1 MIDVHLDIGNRV
13 VYKAKLLSESSTS
26 FEGIVLEAQ
35 EEYAKSYPPPTSPS
49 DDEDPHKREALI
61 LIERVTSVKCIG
73 MPDSAELYKF
83 LHKSNIRLHQLHS
96 SSTPLYRTGIYIKLN
111 NVITDQST
119 TKNKPVVNPFAIMMG
134 NGNPQESKFID
145 PPPLQPDTRLDVQLQ
160 IKLIEYFQNVI
171 ELGFYNPQQKKLL
184 EVNVGKIASTL
195 CMLQKHWPRFFQRN
209 VFPQLP
215 SKYLSYDL
223 IVLITECRRSTTS
236 KAPERLKLANVV
248 SHLTTLSSLEWK
260 AYGTKS
266 MKVPLGKL
274 KEQLANVCG
283 ILRDKKSEM
292 IGHNSVLNV
301 PKATVSSTTSTLPGY
316 TPLDEDTQEYYAI
329 IRPSSKKPTQRG
341 KASAKEQAINQ
352 SISELTDLLRYS
364 EDYDVFHL
372 RDEQMGI
379 VDRAFQGEDGTVG
392 LSSADR
398 KYYRK
403 RFKAKLADG
412 LEEICINIFGRNQ
425 SGSNDPSCLF
435 VWKVPI
441 VHGELHAGSVQKA
454 VEECREML
462 PRKQSA
468 ESILRFNNILSGIAK
483 VPTKVRWAM
492 TEYLFNGESNVR
504 GGDADRYCE
513 FVQNFASGLPVDASW
528 ILDGRELNS

>member
-1 MIDVHLDIGNRV
+1 
-13 VYKAKLLSESSTS
+13 
-26 FEGIVLEAQ
+26 
-35 EEYAKSYPPPTSPS
+35 
-49 DDEDPHKREALI
+49 
-61 LIERVTSVKCIG
+61 
-73 MPDSAELYKF
+73 
-83 LHKSNIRLHQLHS
+83 
-96 SSTPLYRTGIYIKLN
+96 
-111 NVITDQST
+111 
-119 TKNKPVVNPFAIMMG
+119 
-134 NGNPQESKFID
+134 
-145 PPPLQPDTRLDVQLQ
+145 
-160 IKLIEYFQNVI
+160 
-171 ELGFYNPQQKKLL
+171 
-184 EVNVGKIASTL
+184 
-195 CMLQKHWPRFFQRN
+195 
-209 VFPQLP
+209 
-215 SKYLSYDL
+215 
-223 IVLITECRRSTTS
+223 
-236 KAPERLKLANVV
+236 
-248 SHLTTLSSLEWK
+248 
-260 AYGTKS
+260 
-266 MKVPLGKL
+266 
-274 KEQLANVCG
+274 
-283 ILRDKKSEM
+283 
-292 IGHNSVLNV
+292 
-301 PKATVSSTTSTLPGY
+301 VSSTTSTLPGY